1 MRGDKSTVVLVIV
14 MVAGLLS
21 AMFAAS
27 VGEAEAAQ
35 RQCYPIIAEAV
46 EHDGK
51 LFVEVDTPRSNQK
64 VSIRHGGKAVPCD
77 KIGKRV
83 WMCKL
88 AKGKRYVI
96 SCGKHSIECKFL

>member
-1 MRGDKSTVVLVIV
+1 MRNDKSTVVLVIV
-14 MVAGLLS
+14 MVAGLLT

-27 VGEAEAAQ
+27 VSEAEAAQ
-35 RQCYPIIAEAV
+35 RQCYPIIAEAT

-51 LFVEVDTPRSNQK
+51 LCVEIDTPRASQK
-64 VSIRHGGKAVPCD
+64 VSVRHGGKAVPCD

-83 WMCKL
+83 WMCEL